1 MPLRRLK
8 EMEAILE
15 NLIAINKS
23 TRLKRYKKMR
33 WFRIPKKDVKVGYDF
48 YLN

>member
-1 MPLRRLK
+1 MPFKRLK

-15 NLIAINKS
+15 NLIAINRS
-23 TRLKRYKKMR
+23 LRLKHYKKMR
-33 WFRIPKKDVKVGYDF
+33 WCRIPKKDVKVGYDF